1 MKFKTCSGSL
11 KALFI
16 TLSLLFSPAIFA
28 EDDAMGAFI
37 QQIDTQQEENN
48 AENSTDVAEEN
59 EVESV
64 VIQAEDDDEDALGE
78 FAAQLDNQANHQSD
92 DEFALLQYL
101 LAQQNAPLAQN
112 LTNHTA
118 AAGSFASYSSH
129 DNTANHHSYLPL
141 HSSAA
146 LIVDA
151 NTGKVLYEK
160 NSDQVRSIA
169 SITKLM
175 AAMVILDAKPNMNQ
189 VLTVQSADID
199 RLKGSSS
206 RLPVGTKMTREKML
220 HLGLMSSENR
230 AIHAMARNYP
240 GGLSAF
246 IRAMNAKAKS
256 LGMNDTVFYDP
267 TGLDP
272 RNRSTAQD
280 LVKMVQAAHKYE
292 KIRYY
297 STHNSASTQVRATV
311 KKTQRVKKGK
321 KVRKVTKR
329 VTQIRQVNYRN
340 SNKLIR
346 NGDWD
351 ISLQKTGYIREAG
364 RCMVVYAHV
373 DNRPVIMVLMNSSN
387 TNQRTNDAYT
397 MRSWLQQM

>member
-1 MKFKTCSGSL
+1 MNNKNFSGSL
-11 KALFI
+11 KALFL

-37 QQIDTQQEENN
+37 QQIDTQQQTDN
-48 AENSTDVAEEN
+48 AENTAEFFEEN
-59 EVESV
+59 EVENV

-78 FAAQLDNQANHQSD
+78 FATQLNNQSNNQTD

-112 LTNHTA
+112 TVQNGG
-118 AAGSFASYSSH
+118 GSFATYSS
-129 DNTANHHSYLPL
+129 DNVANNHGYLPL
-141 HSSAA
+141 YSSAA

-151 NTGKVLYEK
+151 NSGKVLYEK
-160 NSDQVRSIA
+160 NSDRVMSIA

-206 RLPVGTKMTREKML
+206 RLPVGTQMTREKML
-220 HLGLMSSENR
+220 QLGLMSSENR

-240 GGLSAF
+240 GGLNAF

-272 RNRSTAQD
+272 RNRSTPQD

-297 STHNSASTQVRATV
+297 STHNNASTQVRATV

-364 RCMVVYAHV
+364 RCMVVYANV
-373 DNRPVIMVLMNSSN
+373 DNRPVIMVLMNSGNS
-387 TNQRTNDAYT
+387 NQRTNDAYT

>member
-1 MKFKTCSGSL
+1 MMNKIFSGSL
-11 KALFI
+11 KPLFL
-16 TLSLLFSPAIFA
+16 TVSLLFSPFVFA
-28 EDDAMGAFI
+28 ENDAMGNFI
-37 QQIDTQQEENN
+37 QQIDQNTADNNSSALTVVEEEEIVEPDSVQELPAIE
-48 AENSTDVAEEN
+48 VAD
-59 EVESV
+59 
-64 VIQAEDDDEDALGE
+64 EDDDELGTFVE
-78 FAAQLDNQANHQSD
+78 NMDNGD
-92 DEFALLQYL
+92 
-101 LAQQNAPLAQN
+101 PLAYILSLQ
-112 LTNHTA
+112 TQSVSSYGFAQATPSRQTA
-118 AAGSFASYSSH
+118 QYDDYSSS
-129 DNTANHHSYLPL
+129 SYLPL
-141 HSSAA
+141 NSSAA
-146 LIVDA
+146 LVVDA
-151 NTGKVLYEK
+151 KSGKVLYEK

-189 VLTVQSADID
+189 VLSIQSADID
-199 RLKGSSS
+199 RLKGSGS

-272 RNRSTAQD
+272 RNRSTPQD

-297 STHNSASTQVRATV
+297 STHNSASAQVRATV
-311 KKTQRVKKGK
+311 KKTQRVRKGK
-321 KVRKVTKR
+321 RVRKVTKR

-364 RCMVVYAHV
+364 RCMVVYAHIN
-373 DNRPVIMVLMNSSN
+373 NRPVIMVLMNSGN
-387 TNQRTNDAYT
+387 ANQRTNDAYT

>member
-48 AENSTDVAEEN
+48 ADNSTDVAEEN

-78 FAAQLDNQANHQSD
+78 FATQLNNQSNNQND
-92 DEFALLQYL
+92 DEFVLLQYL
-101 LAQQNAPLAQN
+101 LAQQNAPLAQSLADN
-112 LTNHTA
+112 A
-118 AAGSFASYSSH
+118 AAGSFATYSS
-129 DNTANHHSYLPL
+129 DNVANNHGYLPL
-141 HSSAA
+141 YSSAA

-151 NTGKVLYEK
+151 KTGKVLYEK
-160 NSDQVRSIA
+160 NSDRVMSIA

-272 RNRSTAQD
+272 RNRSTPQD

>member
-1 MKFKTCSGSL
+1 MNNKNFSGSL

-16 TLSLLFSPAIFA
+16 TLSLLFSPAVFA

-37 QQIDTQQEENN
+37 QQIDTQQENNN
-48 AENSTDVAEEN
+48 AENAAESAEEN

-78 FAAQLDNQANHQSD
+78 FAAQLDNQSNNQTD

-112 LTNHTA
+112 SADNA
-118 AAGSFASYSSH
+118 AAGSFASYSS
-129 DNTANHHSYLPL
+129 DNKANNHGYLPL
-141 HSSAA
+141 YSSAA

-151 NTGKVLYEK
+151 NSGKVLYEK
-160 NSDQVRSIA
+160 NSNKVMSIA

-206 RLPVGTKMTREKML
+206 RLPVGTQMTREKML

-230 AIHAMARNYP
+230 AIHAMARNYS
-240 GGLSAF
+240 GGLNAF

-272 RNRSTAQD
+272 RNRSTPQD

-364 RCMVVYAHV
+364 RCMVVYANV
-373 DNRPVIMVLMNSSN
+373 DNRPVIMVLMNSGNS
-387 TNQRTNDAYT
+387 NQRTNDAYT
-397 MRSWLQQM
+397 MRSWLQQL

>member
-1 MKFKTCSGSL
+1 MNNKNFSGSL
-11 KALFI
+11 KALFL

-37 QQIDTQQEENN
+37 QQIDTQQQTDN
-48 AENSTDVAEEN
+48 AENTAEFSEEN
-59 EVESV
+59 EVENV

-78 FAAQLDNQANHQSD
+78 FATQLNNQSNNQTD

-101 LAQQNAPLAQN
+101 LAQQNAPLVQN
-112 LTNHTA
+112 TVQNGG
-118 AAGSFASYSSH
+118 GSFATYSS
-129 DNTANHHSYLPL
+129 DNVANNHGYLPL
-141 HSSAA
+141 YSSAA

-151 NTGKVLYEK
+151 NNGKVLYEK
-160 NSDQVRSIA
+160 NSDKVMSIA

-206 RLPVGTKMTREKML
+206 RLPVGTQMTREKML

-240 GGLSAF
+240 GGLNAF

-256 LGMNDTVFYDP
+256 LGMNDTVFYEP

-272 RNRSTAQD
+272 RNRSTPQD

-297 STHNSASTQVRATV
+297 STHNNASTQVRATV

-364 RCMVVYAHV
+364 RCMVVYANV
-373 DNRPVIMVLMNSSN
+373 DNRPVIMVLMNSGNS
-387 TNQRTNDAYT
+387 NQRTNDAYT

>member
-1 MKFKTCSGSL
+1 MMNKIFSGSL
-11 KALFI
+11 KPLFL
-16 TLSLLFSPAIFA
+16 TVSLLFSPFAFA
-28 EDDAMGAFI
+28 ENDAMGNFI
-37 QQIDTQQEENN
+37 QQINQNTADNNSSALTVVEEEEIVEPDSVQELP
-48 AENSTDVAEEN
+48 AI
-59 EVESV
+59 EVV
-64 VIQAEDDDEDALGE
+64 DEDDDELGAFVE
-78 FAAQLDNQANHQSD
+78 NMDNGD
-92 DEFALLQYL
+92 
-101 LAQQNAPLAQN
+101 PLAYILSLQ
-112 LTNHTA
+112 TQPVSSYGFAQATPSRQTA
-118 AAGSFASYSSH
+118 QYDDYSSS
-129 DNTANHHSYLPL
+129 SYLPL
-141 HSSAA
+141 NSSAA
-146 LIVDA
+146 LVVDA
-151 NTGKVLYEK
+151 KSGKVLYEK

-189 VLTVQSADID
+189 VLSIQSADID
-199 RLKGSSS
+199 RLKGSGS

-256 LGMNDTVFYDP
+256 LGMNDSVFYDP

-272 RNRSTAQD
+272 RNRSTPQD

-297 STHNSASTQVRATV
+297 STHNSASAQVRATV
-311 KKTQRVKKGK
+311 KKTQRVRKGK
-321 KVRKVTKR
+321 RVRKVTR
-329 VTQIRQVNYRN
+329 TVTQIRQVNYRN

-364 RCMVVYAHV
+364 RCMVVYAHIN
-373 DNRPVIMVLMNSSN
+373 NRPVIMVLMNSGN
-387 TNQRTNDAYT
+387 ANQRTNDAYT

>member
-1 MKFKTCSGSL
+1 MNNKNFSGSL
-11 KALFI
+11 KALFL

-37 QQIDTQQEENN
+37 QQIDTQQQTDN
-48 AENSTDVAEEN
+48 AENTAEFFEEN
-59 EVESV
+59 EVENV

-78 FAAQLDNQANHQSD
+78 FATQLNNQSNNQTD

-112 LTNHTA
+112 TVQNGG
-118 AAGSFASYSSH
+118 GSFATYSS
-129 DNTANHHSYLPL
+129 DNVANNHGYLPL
-141 HSSAA
+141 YSSAA

-151 NTGKVLYEK
+151 NSGKVLYEK
-160 NSDQVRSIA
+160 NSDRVMSIA

-206 RLPVGTKMTREKML
+206 RLPVGTQMTREKML

-240 GGLSAF
+240 GGLNAF

-272 RNRSTAQD
+272 RNRSTPQD

-297 STHNSASTQVRATV
+297 STHNNASTQVRATV

-364 RCMVVYAHV
+364 RCMVVYANV
-373 DNRPVIMVLMNSSN
+373 DNRPVIMVLMNSGNS
-387 TNQRTNDAYT
+387 NQRTNDAYT

>member
-1 MKFKTCSGSL
+1 MMNKIFSGSL
-11 KALFI
+11 KPLFL
-16 TLSLLFSPAIFA
+16 TVSLLFSPFAFA
-28 EDDAMGAFI
+28 ENDAMGNFI
-37 QQIDTQQEENN
+37 QQIDQNTADNNSSALTVVEEEEIVEPDSVQELPAIE
-48 AENSTDVAEEN
+48 VAD
-59 EVESV
+59 
-64 VIQAEDDDEDALGE
+64 EDDDELGAFVE
-78 FAAQLDNQANHQSD
+78 NMDNGD
-92 DEFALLQYL
+92 
-101 LAQQNAPLAQN
+101 PLAYILSLQ
-112 LTNHTA
+112 TQPVSSYGFAQATPSRQTA
-118 AAGSFASYSSH
+118 QYDDYSSS
-129 DNTANHHSYLPL
+129 SYLPL
-141 HSSAA
+141 NSSAA
-146 LIVDA
+146 LVVDA
-151 NTGKVLYEK
+151 KSGKVLYEK

-189 VLTVQSADID
+189 VLSIQSADID
-199 RLKGSSS
+199 RLKGSGS

-272 RNRSTAQD
+272 RNRSTPQD

-297 STHNSASTQVRATV
+297 STHNSASAQVRATV
-311 KKTQRVKKGK
+311 KKTQRVRKGK
-321 KVRKVTKR
+321 RVRKVTR
-329 VTQIRQVNYRN
+329 TVTQIRQVNYRN

-364 RCMVVYAHV
+364 RCMVVYAHIN
-373 DNRPVIMVLMNSSN
+373 NRPVIMVLMNSGN
-387 TNQRTNDAYT
+387 ANQRTNDAYT